1 MPERGVP
8 KADEGRI
15 GVMDGVRACSILL
28 VLAGHLLPLGPKF
41 LQLNQFA
48 TLGGMALF
56 FTLSGFL
63 ITRLLCADNNFTDFL
78 IRRLS
83 RIVPLV
89 YLYIVIVFVVFNHSV
104 GALLNELLFTL
115 NYNTSIINAY
125 NGHLWS
131 LCVEIQFYL
140 VIGALFRLFGRGA
153 KWFILGLCLL
163 STALHIVGHDP
174 YTMMTHLR
182 GDEILTGSLMCLSVN
197 GEFGDHRRFWRVLER
212 ATPALA
218 VLFLAVCDPL
228 GGFLNNFRGYAASLL
243 VASLLSTRRRW
254 LASALT
260 SRPMVYIA
268 NISYALYIIHPA
280 AAAGPLSGG
289 PKWLL
294 YLVKRPITL
303 AITFGLA
310 HLSTFYYERRWID
323 FGRRIVQ
330 ARRAARIPDIRWA
343 VAAAPGRVRAGAAS

>member
-1 MPERGVP
+1 MPANGVS
-8 KADEGRI
+8 KSDADRI

-28 VLAGHLLPLGPKF
+28 VLAGHLLPLGPKS

-63 ITRLLCADNNFTDFL
+63 ITRLLCSDNNFTDFL

-83 RIVPLV
+83 RIVPLA
-89 YLYIVIVFVVFNHSV
+89 YLYILIVVVVFNHSAA
-104 GALLNELLFTL
+104 ALFSELLFTL
-115 NYNTSIINAY
+115 NYNDSVINSY
-125 NGHLWS
+125 NAHLWS
-131 LCVEIQFYL
+131 LCIEVQFYL
-140 VIGALFRLFGRGA
+140 VIGALFRIFGRGA
-153 KWFILGLCLL
+153 KWFVVGLCLL
-163 STALHIVGHDP
+163 STALHIVGRDP

-197 GEFGDHRRFWRVLER
+197 GEFGDHRRFWSVMER

-218 VLFLAVCDPL
+218 VLFLVVCDPL
-228 GGFLNNFRGYAASLL
+228 GGFLNNFRGYAASLM
-243 VASLLSTRRRW
+243 VGSILSTRRRW
-254 LASALT
+254 LASTLS
-260 SRPMVYIA
+260 SRPMAYIA

-303 AITFGLA
+303 AITFSLA
-310 HLSTFYYERRWID
+310 HLSTFYYERRWMD
-323 FGRRIVQ
+323 LGRRIVQ
-330 ARRAARIPDIRWA
+330 ARRAARTPDVRWA
-343 VAAAPGRVRAGAAS
+343 VTAAPHRIRAGAAS

>member
-1 MPERGVP
+1 MSASGAQR
-8 KADEGRI
+8 ADASHI

-28 VLAGHLLPLGPKF
+28 VLAGHLLPLGPKA

-63 ITRLLCADNNFTDFL
+63 ITRLLCSDNDFANFL
-78 IRRLS
+78 VRRLT
-83 RIVPLV
+83 RIVPLA
-89 YLYIVIVFVVFNHSV
+89 YLYILVVFLFFNRSI
-104 GALLNELLFTL
+104 GALFNELLFTL
-115 NYNTSIINAY
+115 NYNDTVINSF

-140 VIGALFRLFGRGA
+140 VIGALFRVFGNTA
-153 KWFILGLCLL
+153 KWFILGLCLV
-163 STALHIVGHDP
+163 STGLHIVGGDP

-197 GEFGDHRRFWRVLER
+197 GQFGDHRRFWSLMGR

-228 GGFLNNFRGYAASLL
+228 GGFLNHFRGYAASLL
-243 VASLLSTRRRW
+243 VGSLLFTRRAW
-254 LASALT
+254 LQAALS
-260 SRPMVYIA
+260 SRPMTYIA
-268 NISYALYIIHPA
+268 NVSYALYIIHPA

-303 AITFGLA
+303 AITFALA
-310 HLSTFYYERRWID
+310 HVSTFYYERRWTD
-323 FGRRIVQ
+323 LGRRLVR
-330 ARRAARIPDIRWA
+330 ARQAARPMNVGWA
-343 VAAAPGRVRAGAAS
+343 LLTAPRRVRANSPS